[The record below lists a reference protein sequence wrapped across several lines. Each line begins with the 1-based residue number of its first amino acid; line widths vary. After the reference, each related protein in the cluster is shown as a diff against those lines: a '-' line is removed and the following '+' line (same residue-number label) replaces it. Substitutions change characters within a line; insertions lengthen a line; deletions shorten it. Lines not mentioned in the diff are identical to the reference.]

1 MHSRWFQ
8 DQGSDKPQNPSGNGY
23 LFKDQRSASFGRSR
37 YFRKQRSAER
47 FSRRWDSINAT
58 DRTLSD
64 LSLRGQWRDFLQ
76 RRSSFNPFLLTLSF
90 SICSNRDAT
99 SRFKRPA
106 ILLHAIGQSSFLC
119 HRRSS
124 FEELFST
131 DNFSLDS
138 SSFILGVSQCLQ
150 RCFPEISRKLPRD
163 IWPGWMSCKIVR
175 TTLTVIHCR
184 NRLSTITFNV
194 SDTRFRRN
202 SDVIWPR
209 ESNKTI
215 FYFSHESDVIVRRAN
230 LASII
235 SMSVKDSRCY
245 DRCFPKYRSCRG
257 F

>member
-23 LFKDQRSASFGRSR
+23 LFKDQRSASFRRRR
-37 YFRKQRSAER
+37 YLRKQRSAKR

-64 LSLRGQWRDFLQ
+64 LSLRGQWHDFLQ
-76 RRSSFNPFLLTLSF
+76 RRSSFNPFLSTLSLSLSF
-90 SICSNRDAT
+90 LICSNRDAT

-150 RCFPEISRKLPRD
+150 RYFPELPLEETSPRH
-163 IWPGWMSCKIVR
+163 
-175 TTLTVIHCR
+175 LTGMDELQNC
-184 NRLSTITFNV
+184 S
-194 SDTRFRRN
+194 
-202 SDVIWPR
+202 
-209 ESNKTI
+209 
-215 FYFSHESDVIVRRAN
+215 
-230 LASII
+230 
-235 SMSVKDSRCY
+235 Y
-245 DRCFPKYRSCRG
+245 DAYSYSL
-257 F
+257 